1 MQEKTMWM
9 RLLVHTAIMAA
20 GLVLTSPSRAAEPN
34 WPDDLTISAAS
45 PGGTYYVYGAGL
57 ARILTRDLG
66 LPVVMRPTEGPAEN
80 IALME
85 AGEARLG
92 FVTVGVALHAWNA
105 TGLWAGKTPAR
116 KMRAIFPMYD
126 TPFQLL
132 VLQDTSIRSIAD
144 MAGKR
149 IGVGPGGGT
158 SATYFPDIFNA
169 LKVKANFVFGDW
181 ADLASQVHARSI
193 DVLAVAAGVP
203 FPSFIELEFKDK
215 VRYIALSPEQ
225 LAALRL
231 AMPELTPSRVPAG
244 TYPSLLRHY
253 ETVGLYNFAV
263 AHAELPDDLVYN
275 IVRVVFEKH
284 EEMMEMHAAAAATVP
299 QNIERNTFLPLHPG
313 AIRYFRQ
320 IGRAGQ
326 TD

>member
-1 MQEKTMWM
+1 
-9 RLLVHTAIMAA
+9 
-20 GLVLTSPSRAAEPN
+20 
-34 WPDDLTISAAS
+34 
-45 PGGTYYVYGAGL
+45 
-57 ARILTRDLG
+57 
-66 LPVVMRPTEGPAEN
+66 MRPTEGPAET

-92 FVTVGVALHAWNA
+92 FVTVGIALQAWNS
-105 TGLWAGKTPAR
+105 TGVWTGKLSAR

-132 VLQDTSIRSIAD
+132 VLQDTNIRSIAD
-144 MAGKR
+144 MAGRR
-149 IGVGPGGGT
+149 IGVGPPGGT
-158 SATYFPDIFNA
+158 SATYFPGIFNV
-169 LKVKANFVFGDW
+169 LKVSADFVYGDW

-284 EEMMEMHAAAAATVP
+284 EEMMEVHAAAAATVP

>member
-1 MQEKTMWM
+1 MWM
-9 RLLVHTAIMAA
+9 HLLARTAIVVATLA
-20 GLVLTSPSRAAEPN
+20 FGPATRAAEPN
-34 WPDDLTISAAS
+34 WPDDLTIATAS

-66 LPVVMRPTEGPAEN
+66 LPVVMRPTQGPAEN

-85 AGEARLG
+85 AGEAKLG
-92 FVTVGVALHAWNA
+92 FVTTGVALQAWNA
-105 TGLWAGKTPAR
+105 TGVWAGKTPAR
-116 KMRAIFPMYD
+116 SLRAIFPMYD
-126 TPFQLL
+126 TPFQFMA
-132 VLQDTSIRSIAD
+132 LQDANIRSIAD

-149 IGVGPGGGT
+149 IGIGPRGGT

-169 LKVKANFVFGDW
+169 LKIPASFVFGDW
-181 ADLASQVHARSI
+181 ADLASQTHARSI
-193 DVLAVAAGVP
+193 DGLAVAAGVP

-215 VRYIALSPEQ
+215 VRYVALSPEQ
-225 LAALRL
+225 LATLRL

-253 ETVGLYNFAV
+253 QTVGLYNFAV
-263 AHAELPDDLVYN
+263 AHADLPNDLVYN
-275 IVRVVFEKH
+275 IVRIVFEKH
-284 EEMMEMHAAAAATVP
+284 EEMMEVHAAAAATVP
-299 QNIERNTFLPLHPG
+299 ANLDRNTFLPLHPG
-313 AIRYFRQ
+313 AIRYYRQ